1 MNILL
6 ANQPIRFSPLKFRG
20 VQIILYQLHRTLLS
34 AFFLLNFFYASR
46 GSGHETRLKLVSR
59 VSLEVGVARELID
72 FVRNFRRTN
81 EIAESVISRARAV
94 LKMAAHKVGE
104 IILDEYTI
112 AVALSALIS
121 LI

>member
-1 MNILL
+1 MRNLG
-6 ANQPIRFSPLKFRG
+6 PKELKRS
-20 VQIILYQLHRTLLS
+20 Q
-34 AFFLLNFFYASR
+34 
-46 GSGHETRLKLVSR
+46 
-59 VSLEVGVARELID
+59 LID

-104 IILDEYTI
+104 VILDEYTI